1 MRWRGGG
8 RQPAKVPPRR
18 PGHLAVCVEQ
28 ARGETRDGL
37 VGVNSGRR
45 RDQETQGHGLGRHVG
60 GVREPRGGGVIATSA
75 LEVNERRCR
84 PGPPRGGPVGCDV
97 LLEPEAGEE
106 DRVGGEVRDDGDG
119 GPPVCLVSGKG
130 GALGLE
136 RGPADGNAAS
146 TLLRLVSG
154 EVGVPRS
161 HKGGA
166 AGGENGAALPRR
178 ITPERRPVGLER
190 PAARDKGPAAPHLC
204 LVARDLRASGR
215 QDAPIANKG
224 GAALL
229 LRGIRAGHGAM
240 ERHRGF
246 ARARQG
252 AASRGPAAA

>member
-1 MRWRGGG
+1 M
-8 RQPAKVPPRR
+8 
-18 PGHLAVCVEQ
+18 
-28 ARGETRDGL
+28 
-37 VGVNSGRR
+37 
-45 RDQETQGHGLGRHVG
+45 
-60 GVREPRGGGVIATSA
+60 IATSA

-106 DRVGGEVRDDGDG
+106 GPGGR
-119 GPPVCLVSGKG
+119 
-130 GALGLE
+130 
-136 RGPADGNAAS
+136 RGPRRRRWRAPPCLPCFGQRRS
-146 TLLRLVSG
+146 LGPRKGTRGRKRRLHSPPPRLG
-154 EVGVPRS
+154 EAGVPRS
-161 HKGGA
+161 HKGG
-166 AGGENGAALPRR
+166 GGGGGGRRRRRENGAALPRR